1 MILKSYLVE
10 QNVDILKKYSLT
22 LMYGEND
29 GIKDDIKEV
38 LESKSK
44 DAEIFN
50 LFQDEIQ
57 KDEETLLQKITDD
70 SLFNEKK
77 LIFIYDV
84 TDKIFSTIEHIVEN
98 TKKNIKIYL
107 LSSQLDKKS
116 KLRSLFEKNI
126 NLAIIP
132 CYQDSDRT
140 LGVYIND
147 KLKSYKGLTPECL
160 RLIIENSHL
169 NRQIIKSEIIKI
181 KAYFKDK
188 KINKADL
195 ESILNVKISNDFDQI
210 RDAALAGNKLK
221 INKLMGEIDFMT
233 DDNYYYLNSLS
244 YRITK
249 LIEVKNI
256 DDDIKNCDL
265 ILDSL
270 KPKIFWKDKPA
281 FIEQL
286 KKWDLEKLKKASNV
300 IGKTEALMKKE
311 TNLRKDLLVKNL
323 LINICNQSFIF

>member
-10 QNVDILKKYSLT
+10 QNIDILKKYSLT

-57 KDEETLLQKITDD
+57 KNEETLLQKITDD

-98 TKKNIKIYL
+98 TKKNIKIYI

-132 CYQDSDRT
+132 CYQDNDRI
-140 LGVYIND
+140 LSIYIND

-169 NRQIIKSEIIKI
+169 NRQIIKNEIIKI

-300 IGKTEALMKKE
+300 IGKTEALMKRE
-311 TNLRKDLLVKNL
+311 TNLRKDLLVKDL